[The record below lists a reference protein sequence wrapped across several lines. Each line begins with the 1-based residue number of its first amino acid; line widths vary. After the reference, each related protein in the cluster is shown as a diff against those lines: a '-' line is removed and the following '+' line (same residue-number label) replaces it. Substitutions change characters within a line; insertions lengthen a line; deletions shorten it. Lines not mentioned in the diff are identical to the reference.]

1 MQSTKSNQTYSMDIF
16 SWIDSN
22 LEFDISFRML
32 FSLFVS
38 SAGSSPIRHLNVG
51 LFKTEIQKMLTR
63 TESTP
68 LLR

>member
-1 MQSTKSNQTYSMDIF
+1 MDIF

-22 LEFDISFRML
+22 LEFDISFWIL
-32 FSLFVS
+32 FSFFVS

-68 LLR
+68 LLRWGKFMES